1 MAPPDDLQTAIAA
14 LWLDARPRTFARIE
28 TLEAAIAALGD
39 GGLDADLRER
49 ARQEAHKLTGS
60 LGTFGMPDGSTHARV
75 IELRLEDGATAADAP
90 ALAEHLAALRRAAES
105 GPG

>member
-1 MAPPDDLQTAIAA
+1 MAPRDDLQAAIAA

-39 GGLDADLRER
+39 GGLEPELHER
-49 ARQEAHKLTGS
+49 ACQEAHKLTGS
-60 LGTFGMPDGSTHARV
+60 LGTFGMPEGSIHARE

-90 ALAEHLAALRRAAES
+90 ALAEHLAALRRAAEA
-105 GPG
+105 GPA